1 MVSRAERLRTKERIM
16 AEAGIS
22 HKEYEERVRARASV
36 MAEIS
41 YQELIQ
47 ALSVAHYLFSLR

>member
-41 YQELIQ
+41 YQELI
-47 ALSVAHYLFSLR
+47 